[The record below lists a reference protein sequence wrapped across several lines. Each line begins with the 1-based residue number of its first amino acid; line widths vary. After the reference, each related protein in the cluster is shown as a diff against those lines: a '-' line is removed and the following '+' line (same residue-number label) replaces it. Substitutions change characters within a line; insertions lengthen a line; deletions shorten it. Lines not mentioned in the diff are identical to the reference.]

1 MFSAE
6 DQSTAV
12 LRLDE
17 ITHGDPDAAI
27 SRQGT
32 LVPKKAEGGISN
44 DRQLFKSW
52 LDQLVIEAEAQTQL
66 VPQHSIAPR
75 LSYDERY
82 CQRHSV
88 HLSRSVY
95 SQFLSAFTS
104 KPCDRRRMMTRRLS

>member
-52 LDQLVIEAEAQTQL
+52 LFGPTRDRGRSADAVGPAT
-66 VPQHSIAPR
+66 QHSPSPFLRRALLPKAF
-75 LSYDERY
+75 
-82 CQRHSV
+82 CA
-88 HLSRSVY
+88 
-95 SQFLSAFTS
+95 SQSLG
-104 KPCDRRRMMTRRLS
+104 L